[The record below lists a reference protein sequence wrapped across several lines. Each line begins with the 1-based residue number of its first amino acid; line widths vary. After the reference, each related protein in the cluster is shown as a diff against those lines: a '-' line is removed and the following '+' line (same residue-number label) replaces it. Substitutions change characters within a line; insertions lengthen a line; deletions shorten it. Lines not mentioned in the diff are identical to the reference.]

1 MSGTYRVAVRV
12 CIVAPLM
19 LRKFVACVF
28 GSVALVALASAAP
41 ATAAP
46 EPLVIQVKKG
56 QTALI
61 PDGTVLAPIRAR
73 CHPPLDAFE
82 VDVTVQQPTAFGSAV
97 LTEFPPCDGR
107 WHRTIVTVAPEAG
120 EFVAGRATL
129 SAFIAA
135 FDPITGTDVDAEDA
149 ETVKLK

>member
-1 MSGTYRVAVRV
+1 
-12 CIVAPLM
+12 M

-28 GSVALVALASAAP
+28 GSVALVALAASAAP

-46 EPLVIQVKKG
+46 EPLVIQVMKG

-61 PDGTVLAPIRAR
+61 PDGTVHAPIRAR

-82 VDVTVQQPTAFGSAV
+82 VDVGVQLPTAFGSA
-97 LTEFPPCDGR
+97 LLFDTGFPPCDGR
-107 WHRTIVTVAPEAG
+107 WHRTIVTVAAETG
-120 EFVAGRATL
+120 VFIVGRATVT
-129 SAFIAA
+129 AFIAA
-135 FDPITGTDVDAEDA
+135 YDPIEDHDVDAADA

>member
-1 MSGTYRVAVRV
+1 MV
-12 CIVAPLM
+12 

-28 GSVALVALASAAP
+28 GSVALVALAACAAP

-46 EPLVIQVKKG
+46 EPLVIQVMKG

-82 VDVTVQQPTAFGSAV
+82 VDVSVQQPTAFGSAF
-97 LTEFPPCDGR
+97 LLGTEFPPCDGR
-107 WHRTIVTVAPEAG
+107 WHRTIVTVAAETG
-120 EFVAGRATL
+120 VFVAGTATVT
-129 SAFIAA
+129 AFIAA
-135 FDPITGTDVDAEDA
+135 FHPSVGDVDAADA
-149 ETVKLK
+149 ETLALK